1 MPKKMLGKSLYFT
14 DFPWMPRCARAG
26 VRYRHP
32 YQFGAPMHPALLR
45 LEQILVGM
53 SRRSWG
59 HEDVEMAFRRYGK
72 FMREDY
78 RKIKSEF
85 RIVE

>member
-1 MPKKMLGKSLYFT
+1 MLKKVVGKNLYFI

-45 LEQILVGM
+45 FEKILVRM

-72 FMREDY
+72 FIREDY
-78 RKIKSEF
+78 QKPTSTLSAAK
-85 RIVE
+85 

>member
-1 MPKKMLGKSLYFT
+1 MLKKMVGKNLYFT
-14 DFPWMPRCARAG
+14 DFSWMPRCARAG

-53 SRRSWG
+53 SWRSWG
-59 HEDVEMAFRRYGK
+59 YEDAEMVFRIYGK
-72 FMREDY
+72 FIREDY
-78 RKIKSEF
+78 QKPTSTLSAAK
-85 RIVE
+85 